1 MKLEINPPV
10 PIGAFSVAFY
20 RTISSQE
27 PINWGSSEPA
37 LTVTVNDRGLVAE
50 VDVCAGHMG
59 PPGAYRAVMWP
70 TGQEI
75 FFDLPDDGY
84 AEYIAKCNAMIDAII

>member
-20 RTISSQE
+20 LQA
-27 PINWGSSEPA
+27 PINWGRSEPA
-37 LTVTVNDRGLVAE
+37 LTVTADDRGLVAE
-50 VDVCAGHMG
+50 VDVFAGRMG
-59 PPGAYRAVMWP
+59 PPGAYRAIVWP
-70 TGQEI
+70 TRQEI

-84 AEYIAKCNAMIDAII
+84 AEYIAKCNPVT